1 MKILI
6 TGAGGF
12 IGQFLA
18 RELLKNPEHQLVLTD
33 VVDFAVPKGAAHPQN
48 ASTTKVDLLADQ
60 SIITPDLDAIYLF
73 HGIMSAGSEA
83 NFDLGL
89 RVNLDATK
97 IILQRIREV
106 CTKRDG
112 GVRVVYSSSQAVY
125 GRPFP
130 DVIDESVFPTP
141 EGSYGAQKLMCEL
154 LVNDMTR
161 KGYIDGL
168 SLRFPTISV
177 RPGKPTAA
185 ASSFISG
192 IIREPLAGQE
202 CVVPVKDRDFPS
214 WVCSPKT
221 LIANLVHA
229 LTLPRDCL
237 PSHKRTVNAPGLLAT
252 VQDML
257 DALAKVGGEDKLK
270 LVKEVDDPELGK
282 ILYSWAYKF
291 DNSLARSLGYK
302 PDSSFEQAVR
312 DYVEFLEEEKKW
324 AAS

>member
-18 RELLKNPEHQLVLTD
+18 RELLNDPNHQLVLTD
-33 VVDFAVPKGAAHPQN
+33 VIECPIPKGSANPQN
-48 ASTTKVDLLADQ
+48 ATVVKADLLQDQ
-60 SIITPDLDAIYLF
+60 SVITKDLNAIYMF

-83 NFDLGL
+83 NFDLGIK
-89 RVNLDATK
+89 VNLEATK
-97 IILQRIREV
+97 ILLETIRQV
-106 CTKRDG
+106 CPG
-112 GVRVVYSSSQAVY
+112 IRVIFSSSQAVY

-130 DVIDESVFPTP
+130 EVITEDVFPTP
-141 EGSYGAQKLMCEL
+141 EGSYGAQKLMCEIL
-154 LVNDMTR
+154 INDMTR
-161 KGYIDGL
+161 KGFIDGL

-192 IIREPLAGQE
+192 IIREPLEGKE
-202 CVVPVKDRDFPS
+202 CVVPVKDRSFPS

-221 LIANLVHA
+221 LINNLIHA
-229 LTLPRDCL
+229 LTLPSDCL

-252 VQDML
+252 VQDMM
-257 DALAKVGGEDKLK
+257 DALAKVGGEDKLQHI
-270 LVKEVDDPELGK
+270 KEVDDQDLGK

-291 DNSLARSLGYK
+291 DNKLALSLGYK

-312 DYVEFLEEEKKW
+312 DYVEFLENEKKW
-324 AAS
+324 SQ

>member
-18 RELLKNPEHQLVLTD
+18 RELLKDANNTLVLTD
-33 VVDFAVPKGAAHPQN
+33 VVDFPVPKGAAHPQN
-48 ASTTKVDLLADQ
+48 ASVVKMDLLKDQ
-60 SIITPDLDAIYLF
+60 SVITKDLNAIYMF

-83 NFDLGL
+83 NFDLGIK
-89 RVNLDATK
+89 VNLEATK
-97 IILQRIREV
+97 ILLETIRQV
-106 CTKRDG
+106 CPG
-112 GVRVVYSSSQAVY
+112 IRVIFSSSQAVY

-130 DVIDESVFPTP
+130 DVITEDVFPTP
-141 EGSYGAQKLMCEL
+141 EGSYGAQKLMCEIL
-154 LVNDMTR
+154 INDMTR
-161 KGYIDGL
+161 KGFIDGL
-168 SLRFPTISV
+168 SLRFPTVSV
-177 RPGKPTAA
+177 RPGKPSAA

-192 IIREPLAGQE
+192 IIREPLEGKE
-202 CVVPVKDRDFPS
+202 CVVPVTDRSFPS

-221 LIANLVHA
+221 LINNLVHA
-229 LTLPRDCL
+229 LTLPGDCL

-252 VQDML
+252 VQDMM
-257 DALAKVGGEDKLK
+257 DALAKVGGEDKLQHI
-270 LVKEVDDPELGK
+270 KEVDDKDLGK

-291 DNSLARSLGYK
+291 DNKLALSLGYK

-312 DYVEFLEEEKKW
+312 DYIEFMEDEKRW

>member
-18 RELLKNPEHQLVLTD
+18 RELLANPKNTLVLTD
-33 VVDFAVPKGAAHPQN
+33 VIDCPIPKGSAHPQN
-48 ASTTKVDLLADQ
+48 ATTIKADLLKDQ
-60 SIITPDLDAIYLF
+60 SVITPDLNAIYLF

-83 NFDLGL
+83 NFDLGMT
-89 RVNLDATK
+89 VNLEATK
-97 IILQRIREV
+97 TLLNTIRNT
-106 CTKRDG
+106 CPG
-112 GVRVVYSSSQAVY
+112 IRVIFSSSQAVY

-130 DVIDESVFPTP
+130 DVITEDVFPTP
-141 EGSYGAQKLMCEL
+141 EGSYGAQKLMCEIMI
-154 LVNDMTR
+154 NDMTR

-192 IIREPLAGQE
+192 IIREPLDGKE
-202 CVVPVKDRDFPS
+202 CVVPVKDRAFPS

-221 LIANLVHA
+221 LINNLIHA
-229 LTLPRDCL
+229 LSLPSDCL

-257 DALAKVGGEDKLK
+257 DALAKVGGEDKLQH
-270 LVKEVDDPELGK
+270 VQEVDDEALGK

-291 DNSLARSLGYK
+291 DNKLALSLGYK

-312 DYVEFLEEEKKW
+312 DYVQFLEDERRW
-324 AAS
+324 AKES

>member
-18 RELLKNPEHQLVLTD
+18 RELLKDPSHTLVLTD
-33 VVDFAVPKGAAHPQN
+33 VIDCPIPKGAAN
-48 ASTTKVDLLADQ
+48 AANATVVKADLLKDQ
-60 SIITPDLDAIYLF
+60 SVITPDLNAIYMF

-83 NFDLGL
+83 NFDLGI
-89 RVNLDATK
+89 RVNLD
-97 IILQRIREV
+97 
-106 CTKRDG
+106 CTKLLLET
-112 GVRVVYSSSQAVY
+112 VRQRCPGIRVIFSSSQAVY

-130 DVIDESVFPTP
+130 DTITEDVFPTP
-141 EGSYGAQKLMCEL
+141 EGSYGAQKLMCEIL
-154 LVNDMTR
+154 INDMTR

-192 IIREPLAGQE
+192 IIREPLEGKE
-202 CVVPVKDRDFPS
+202 CVVPVKDRQFPS

-221 LIANLVHA
+221 LIGNLIHA

-252 VQDML
+252 VQDMM
-257 DALAKVGGEDKLK
+257 DALAKVGGQDKLQYI
-270 LVKEVDDPELGK
+270 KEVDDQDLGK
-282 ILYSWAYKF
+282 ILYSWAWKF
-291 DNSLARSLGYK
+291 DNKLALGLGYK

-312 DYVEFLEEEKKW
+312 DYVEFMEEQKTLGQ
-324 AAS
+324 

>member
-18 RELLKNPEHQLVLTD
+18 RELLKDPNHTLVLTD
-33 VVDFAVPKGAAHPQN
+33 VVDFPIPPGSANPSN
-48 ASTTKVDLLADQ
+48 ATVVKADLLADQ
-60 SIITPDLDAIYLF
+60 SVITPDLNAIYMF

-83 NFDLGL
+83 NFDLGIK
-89 RVNLDATK
+89 VNLDATK
-97 IILQRIREV
+97 VLLNTIRNT
-106 CTKRDG
+106 CPG
-112 GVRVVYSSSQAVY
+112 IRVIYSSSQAVY

-130 DVIDESVFPTP
+130 DTITEDVFPTP

-154 LVNDMTR
+154 LINDMTR
-161 KGYIDGL
+161 KGFIDGL
-168 SLRFPTISV
+168 SLRFPTVSV

-192 IIREPLAGQE
+192 IIREPLEGKE
-202 CVVPVKDRDFPS
+202 CVVPVTDRSFPS

-221 LIANLVHA
+221 LINNLIHA
-229 LTLPRDCL
+229 LTLPSDCL

-252 VQDML
+252 VQDMR
-257 DALAKVGGEDKLK
+257 DALAKVGGEDKLQY
-270 LVKEVDDPELGK
+270 VKEVDDEALGK
-282 ILYSWAYKF
+282 ILYSWAWKF
-291 DNSLARSLGYK
+291 DNTLALSLGYK

-312 DYVEFLEEEKKW
+312 DYVQFLEDEKRW
-324 AAS
+324 NAAS